1 MHGTG
6 HFLGLDV
13 HDVGTIDMPWK
24 PGMILT
30 NEPGIYIKEKGFGI
44 RLENDVLI
52 TENEPVDL
60 MQDIPIAIDDIENLM
75 NKG

>member
-24 PGMILT
+24 SGMILT